1 MNEMVGYV
9 FGSLDT
15 HGRAI
20 TELIKVQRA
29 QIKYNKSTTFY
40 ALVTTIAV
48 TDLLCR
54 CKKQEAKIKALSKEI
69 EELKEMKGE

>member
-1 MNEMVGYV
+1 MNEMVGYI

-20 TELIKVQRA
+20 TELIKTHRA
-29 QIKYNKSTTFY
+29 QIKFNKSTTFF
-40 ALVTTIAV
+40 ALVTTITV
-48 TDLLCR
+48 TDLLRR
-54 CKKQEAKIKALSKEI
+54 CKKQEEKLNSLAKEI